1 MNILFEKLFEFLK
14 SKPPESDF
22 MPPDEAPDLKL
33 DVRSME
39 RELKPEKKVTWLKY
53 TIKF

>member
-1 MNILFEKLFEFLK
+1 MIKKLAVKLLELLK
-14 SKPPESDF
+14 SKPEIDF
-22 MPPDEAPDLKL
+22 VQDAPDLKM
-33 DVRSME
+33 DARSME